1 MHMRIHVTIVVTG
14 GHSRRGKCPPWGIRG
29 GTPGEPGGYLLKMPG
44 ERNFTMRG
52 GSHIP
57 VPIGAEAIVRT
68 GGGGGW
74 GKPQDRD
81 AALVAK
87 DVAEGFISAAAA
99 RKLYG
104 VAVRANMSLDETTTR
119 ALRKRLGSAA
129 KARPKTSTKPQ
140 PKRKTKSAKRAKGR
154 GR

>member
-1 MHMRIHVTIVVTG
+1 MP
-14 GHSRRGKCPPWGIRG
+14 RRGKCPPWGIRG

-44 ERNFTMRG
+44 ERRFTMRG

-81 AALVAK
+81 PALVAK

-104 VAVRANMSLDETTTR
+104 VAVRANMSLDETATR

-129 KARPKTSTKPQ
+129 KASTKTKPQ
-140 PKRKTKSAKRAKGR
+140 PKRKTKAAKRAKGTKR
-154 GR
+154 GGR

>member
-1 MHMRIHVTIVVTG
+1 
-14 GHSRRGKCPPWGIRG
+14 
-29 GTPGEPGGYLLKMPG
+29 MPG
-44 ERNFTMRG
+44 ERKFTMRG

-81 AALVAK
+81 PALVAK

-104 VAVRANMSLDETTTR
+104 VAVRGNMSLDETAT
-119 ALRKRLGSAA
+119 
-129 KARPKTSTKPQ
+129 
-140 PKRKTKSAKRAKGR
+140 GR
-154 GR
+154 CESG

>member
-1 MHMRIHVTIVVTG
+1 
-14 GHSRRGKCPPWGIRG
+14 
-29 GTPGEPGGYLLKMPG
+29 
-44 ERNFTMRG
+44 
-52 GSHIP
+52 

-104 VAVRANMSLDETTTR
+104 VAVRANMSLDETATR

-129 KARPKTSTKPQ
+129 NAKPQ
-140 PKRKTKSAKRAKGR
+140 PKRKAKPAKRAKGTK
-154 GR
+154 GRRR

>member
-1 MHMRIHVTIVVTG
+1 
-14 GHSRRGKCPPWGIRG
+14 
-29 GTPGEPGGYLLKMPG
+29 
-44 ERNFTMRG
+44 MRG

-81 AALVAK
+81 SALVAK
-87 DVAEGFISAAAA
+87 DVAEGVISVAAA
-99 RKLYG
+99 RKFYG
-104 VAVRANMSLDETTTR
+104 VAVRANMSLDETATR

-129 KARPKTSTKPQ
+129 KAKPQ
-140 PKRKTKSAKRAKGR
+140 PKRKTKPAKRATGSKGR